1 MERVV
6 KLDVILVDF
15 RVFAVDVLKR
25 LADIVDLELF
35 YRRGAF
41 DRLECYSRFFWNDI
55 TLPIERTIFDKIRL
69 LLVQALIASG

>member
-15 RVFAVDVLKR
+15 RVFAVDVLER

-35 YRRGAF
+35 YWRGAF
-41 DRLECYSRFFWNDI
+41 NCLECYSRLFWNDI
-55 TLPIERTIFDKIRL
+55 TLPIERTIFY
-69 LLVQALIASG
+69 